1 MRGGILKGTVRE
13 WEEMSPTPGAPDF
26 SLVAKDYAAGRPG
39 YPDEL
44 FDWLA
49 AAAPGRRTAWD
60 AATGSGQAA
69 WGLAQ
74 RFDRVI
80 ATDIS
85 VEQLRHARQHPR
97 IDYRVARSE
106 ASGLPDRS
114 LDLAVSAAAAHWFD
128 LPKYYDELRRV
139 VRPGGV
145 AAAWTYHVARVDPPL
160 DAILWRLYKDVL
172 GPYYPPNVRL
182 VDDRFAGIELP
193 GRELAPPALYA
204 TVRWSARNVA
214 QFAASW
220 SAVPGYIA
228 ATGKDPI
235 PELEAEVAAAFGGP
249 DVVRE
254 LSFPLYIRAARL

>member
-1 MRGGILKGTVRE
+1 
-13 WEEMSPTPGAPDF
+13 MSDSSGAPDF
-26 SLVAKDYAAGRPG
+26 SPVAKDYAAGRPG
-39 YPDEL
+39 YPEEL

-49 AAAPGRRTAWD
+49 GTVAPARGVAWD

-69 WGLAQ
+69 WGLAH

-85 VEQLRHARQHPR
+85 AEQLRHARQHPR
-97 IDYRVARSE
+97 IDYRIAPAE

-128 LPKYYDELRRV
+128 LPTYYDELRRV

-145 AAAWTYHVARVDPPL
+145 AVAWTYHVAHVDPPL

-182 VDDRFAGIELP
+182 VDARFAGIELP
-193 GRELAPPALYA
+193 GRELSTPALHT
-204 TVRWSARNVA
+204 TVRWSARQVA

-220 SAVPGYIA
+220 SSMPGYLA
-228 ATGKDPI
+228 ATRTDPI
-235 PELEAEVAAAFGGP
+235 PDLEAAVAAAFGGP

-254 LSFPLYIRAARL
+254 LHFPLYIRAARL

>member
-1 MRGGILKGTVRE
+1 V
-13 WEEMSPTPGAPDF
+13 STPGVPDF
-26 SLVAKDYAAGRPG
+26 SLVAKEYAAGRPG

-49 AAAPGRRTAWD
+49 GTVALARDTAWD

-69 WGLAQ
+69 WGLAH

-85 VEQLRHARQHPR
+85 AEQLRHARRHPR
-97 IDYRVARSE
+97 IEYRVAPSE
-106 ASGLPDRS
+106 SSGLPDRS
-114 LDLAVSAAAAHWFD
+114 VDLAISAAAAHWFD
-128 LPKYYDELRRV
+128 LPRYYDELRRV
-139 VRPGGV
+139 VRPGG
-145 AAAWTYHVARVDPPL
+145 AAVAWTYHVAYVDPPL

-172 GPYYPPNVRL
+172 GPYYPANVRL
-182 VDDRFAGIELP
+182 VDDRFAGLALP
-193 GRELAPPALYA
+193 GEELNAPAFHA
-204 TVRWSARNVA
+204 TVRWSARQVA

-220 SAVPGYIA
+220 SSVPTYIA

-249 DVVRE
+249 DVIRE
-254 LSFPLYIRAARL
+254 LHFPLYVRASRL

>member
-1 MRGGILKGTVRE
+1 
-13 WEEMSPTPGAPDF
+13 MSDAPGVPDF

-39 YPDEL
+39 YPEDL

-49 AAAPGRRTAWD
+49 TTVAPARDIAWD

-69 WGLAQ
+69 WGLAH

-85 VEQLRHARQHPR
+85 AEQLRHARQHPR

-106 ASGLPDRS
+106 ASGLPDAS
-114 LDLAVSAAAAHWFD
+114 VDLAVSAAAAHWFD
-128 LPKYYDELRRV
+128 LPRYYDELRRV

-145 AAAWTYHVARVDPPL
+145 AVAWTYHVAHVDPPL
-160 DAILWRLYKDVL
+160 DTILWRFYKDVL

-182 VDDRFAGIELP
+182 VDDRFAGIQLP
-193 GRELAPPALYA
+193 GRELTAPALHA
-204 TVRWSARNVA
+204 TVRWSARQVA

-220 SAVPGYIA
+220 SSVPGYIA
-228 ATGKDPI
+228 ATGADPI
-235 PELEAEVAAAFGGP
+235 PELEAAVAAAFGGP

-254 LSFPLYIRAARL
+254 LHFPLYIRAARL

>member
-1 MRGGILKGTVRE
+1 
-13 WEEMSPTPGAPDF
+13 MSTPGVPDF
-26 SLVAKDYAAGRPG
+26 SLVAKGYATGRPG
-39 YPDEL
+39 YPEEL

-49 AAAPGRRTAWD
+49 ATVAPARDTAWD

-85 VEQLRHARQHPR
+85 AEQLRHARQHPR

-106 ASGLPDRS
+106 SSGLPDHS
-114 LDLAVSAAAAHWFD
+114 VDLAVSAAAAHWFD
-128 LPKYYDELRRV
+128 LPRYYGELRRV

-145 AAAWTYHVARVDPPL
+145 AVAWTYHVAHVDPPL

-172 GPYYPPNVRL
+172 GPYYPANVLL
-182 VDDRFAGIELP
+182 VDGRFAGVELP
-193 GRELAPPALYA
+193 GREIAAPSLQSI
-204 TVRWSARNVA
+204 VRWSARHVA

-220 SAVPGYIA
+220 SSVPGYIA
-228 ATGKDPI
+228 ATGTDPI

-254 LSFPLYIRAARL
+254 LHFPLYIRASRL

>member
-1 MRGGILKGTVRE
+1 
-13 WEEMSPTPGAPDF
+13 MSDTPQPPDF

-39 YPDEL
+39 YPDDL

-49 AAAPGRRTAWD
+49 AIAPGRALAWD

-69 WGLAQ
+69 WGLAH

-85 VEQLRHARQHPR
+85 AEQLRHARQHPR
-97 IDYRVARSE
+97 IDYRLASSE
-106 ASGLPDRS
+106 ASGLSERS
-114 LDLAVSAAAAHWFD
+114 IDLAASAAAAHWFD
-128 LPKYYDELRRV
+128 LPRYNEELRRV

-145 AAAWTYHVARVDPPL
+145 AVAWTYHVARVDAPL
-160 DAILWRLYKDVL
+160 DAILWRLYRDVL

-182 VDDRFAGIELP
+182 VDDGFAAIELP
-193 GRELAPPALYA
+193 GEDIPAPSFFA
-204 TVRWSARNVA
+204 TVRWSARQVA
-214 QFAASW
+214 KFAASW
-220 SAVPGYIA
+220 SSVPAYIA
-228 ATGKDPI
+228 ATNTNPI

-254 LSFPLYIRAARL
+254 LRFPLYVRAFRL

>member
-1 MRGGILKGTVRE
+1 L
-13 WEEMSPTPGAPDF
+13 STPGVPDF
-26 SLVAKDYAAGRPG
+26 SLVAKGYAAGRPG
-39 YPDEL
+39 YPEEL

-49 AAAPGRRTAWD
+49 AIAPARNMAWD

-69 WGLAQ
+69 WGLAE

-85 VEQLRHARQHPR
+85 AEQLRHARPHPR

-114 LDLAVSAAAAHWFD
+114 VDLAVSAAAAHWFD
-128 LPKYYDELRRV
+128 LKQYYEELRRV

-145 AAAWTYHVARVDPPL
+145 AVAWTYHVAHVDPPL

-172 GPYYPPNVRL
+172 SPFYPPNVKL

-193 GRELAPPALYA
+193 GREVEAKPFF
-204 TVRWSARNVA
+204 TTMRWSARQVA

-220 SAVPGYIA
+220 SPVPGYIA
-228 ATGKDPI
+228 ATGLDPI
-235 PELEAEVAAAFGGP
+235 PALEAEVAAAFGGP
-249 DVVRE
+249 DIVRE
-254 LSFPLYIRAARL
+254 LHFPLYIRASRL

>member
-1 MRGGILKGTVRE
+1 
-13 WEEMSPTPGAPDF
+13 MSETPGVPDF

-49 AAAPGRRTAWD
+49 AIAPGHDLAWD

-69 WGLAQ
+69 WGLAH

-85 VEQLRHARQHPR
+85 AEQLRHARQHPR

-106 ASGLPDRS
+106 ASGLS
-114 LDLAVSAAAAHWFD
+114 EQSVDLAASAAAAHWFD
-128 LPKYYDELRRV
+128 LPRYYEELRRV

-145 AAAWTYHVARVDPPL
+145 AVAWTYHVARVGDAPL
-160 DAILWRLYKDVL
+160 DAILWRLYRDVL
-172 GPYYPPNVRL
+172 GPYYPANVLL
-182 VDDRFAGIELP
+182 VDDGFAGLSLP
-193 GRELAPPALYA
+193 GAEIPAPSFFAA
-204 TVRWSARNVA
+204 VRWSARQVA

-220 SAVPGYIA
+220 SSVPAYIA
-228 ATGKDPI
+228 ATTNNPI
-235 PELEAEVAAAFGGP
+235 PELEAEVAAVLGSP
-249 DVVRE
+249 DIVRE
-254 LSFPLYIRAARL
+254 LRFPLYVRASRL